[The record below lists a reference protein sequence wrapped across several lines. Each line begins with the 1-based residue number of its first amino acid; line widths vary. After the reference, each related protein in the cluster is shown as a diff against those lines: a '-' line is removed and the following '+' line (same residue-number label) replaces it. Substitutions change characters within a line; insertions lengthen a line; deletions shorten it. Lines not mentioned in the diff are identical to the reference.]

1 MKNYAQ
7 IVAVLN
13 FLIDF
18 LLVLGTNRLC
28 GCPPRPGKA
37 VLAAAAGGIYSGACL
52 LPGFGF
58 LGNILWRL
66 VSLATIGWIAFG
78 WDRSGV
84 RRTAVFGIICMAV
97 GGAAAGLGGNAWSL
111 LGAAVCVFVLCL
123 VGFRNHPPG
132 AAYVPVELSY
142 GEKKLQLTALRDTG
156 NTLRDPLT
164 GGSVLVIGADAAREL
179 TGLTRQQLADPIASM
194 ASGILPGLRLIPYRS
209 VGQPAGMLLALR
221 FPKVRIGAWH
231 GSGLVAFAPEGL
243 GTDGN
248 YQALTGGTV

>member
-1 MKNYAQ
+1 MENYAQ

-18 LLVLGTNRLC
+18 LLILGTNRLC
-28 GCPPRPGKA
+28 GCPSNPGKGL
-37 VLAAAAGGIYSGACL
+37 LAAAAGGIYSGACL

-66 VSLATIGWIAFG
+66 VSLAIIGWIAFG

-84 RRTAVFGIICMAV
+84 RRIAVFALICMAV
-97 GGAAAGLGGNAWSL
+97 GGAAAGLGGNTWSL
-111 LGAAVCVFVLCL
+111 LGAAACVFVLCL
-123 VGFRNHPPG
+123 VGFIDVPPG
-132 AAYVPVELSY
+132 GAYVPVELSY
-142 GEKKLQLTALRDTG
+142 GNKSVRLTALRDTG

-164 GGSVLVIGADAAREL
+164 GGSVLVIGADAAQEL

-194 ASGILPGLRLIPYRS
+194 TSGILPGLRLIPYRS

-221 FPKVRIGAWH
+221 LPKVRIGTWQ
-231 GSGLVAFAPEGL
+231 GSGLVAFAPAGL
-243 GTDGN
+243 GAEGN